1 MVISTTCIGKGKK
14 ELMVTSHGA
23 KIGDTVIMTKW
34 AGLEGSAIL
43 ANDKGKD
50 LINTR

>member
-34 AGLEGSAIL
+34 AGLEAVSYTHLFWRGLS
-43 ANDKGKD
+43 
-50 LINTR
+50 